1 MGVAAAQVG
10 ILFRASPVRAT
21 NLRTLRLRGDGA
33 EFKCTDLLA
42 DPRLTEL
49 RVVIAGDQVKN
60 GESIDQIADD
70 DLAPIVRWYLREIR
84 PRLIGAHPFS
94 KAYVDSDYLFP
105 STSTAPMERS
115 VFNRNFR
122 DGLREVGFE
131 MELHQARHV
140 SAYFIL
146 SVDPNGW
153 DDAAAL
159 LRVDVATAR
168 RHYGWMDT
176 HRASAA
182 GREKLREARK
192 RANRHH
198 KGTF

>member
-1 MGVAAAQVG
+1 MAVAIAAPAEAQISLAAPKRG
-10 ILFRASPVRAT
+10 IPYY
-21 NLRTLRLRGDGA
+21 
-33 EFKCTDLLA
+33 
-42 DPRLTEL
+42 P
-49 RVVIAGDQVKN
+49 
-60 GESIDQIADD
+60 
-70 DLAPIVRWYLREIR
+70 API
-84 PRLIGAHPFS
+84 
-94 KAYVDSDYLFP
+94 
-105 STSTAPMERS
+105 
-115 VFNRNFR
+115 FNRNFR